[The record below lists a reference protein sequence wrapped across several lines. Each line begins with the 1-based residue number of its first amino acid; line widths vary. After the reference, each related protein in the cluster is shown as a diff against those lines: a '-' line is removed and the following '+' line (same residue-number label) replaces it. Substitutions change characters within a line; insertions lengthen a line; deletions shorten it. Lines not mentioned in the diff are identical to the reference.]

1 MFETVLS
8 QVPQNVQK
16 PMALRISPVAERALR
31 AGHPW
36 LFSDAIESQSRDGAA
51 GDIAVI
57 FDRKNRFLAA
67 GLYDPYAPIRV
78 QVLVH
83 GRAASIAQPLFL
95 ERLQAASALR
105 RPIESGGTNGFR
117 LVHGENDGL
126 GGLVIDRYDR
136 TYVLKL
142 YSAAWLPHLQALLE
156 ALVAVEKP
164 LAIVLRF
171 SRRLQQEAPLFG
183 LADGDVLLGTVPE
196 FGVPFAENGLRF
208 EADVIAGQK
217 TGFFLDQRE
226 NRKRVEALAK
236 GRRVLNVFS
245 YSGGFS
251 LYAARGGA
259 TRVTSLDLSDKAL
272 QAAERNFKLNEA
284 NGAIATVG
292 HTTLRGDAFDLL
304 GDLAANGRVFDMVIL
319 DPPAFARRQESV
331 SQALNAYARLVG
343 LGLGVL
349 QRGGVLVAASCS
361 SRVAADEFFA
371 QVREAARG
379 AGRPLSEIERT
390 GHAPDHPIA
399 FPEGAYLKCL
409 FAYAN

>member
-1 MFETVLS
+1 MFETMLS
-8 QVPQNVQK
+8 QVPKNEQK
-16 PMALRISPVAERALR
+16 PMALRITAGGRTCLR

-83 GRAASIAQPLFL
+83 GRSASIAQPLFE

-105 RPIESGGTNGFR
+105 RSIESGGTNGFR
-117 LVHGENDGL
+117 LVHGENDGF

-136 TYVLKL
+136 TYALKL
-142 YSAAWLPHLQALLE
+142 YSAAWLPHLQAVLD
-156 ALVAVEKP
+156 ALMAVEKP

-196 FGVPFAENGLRF
+196 FGVPFVENGLRF

-226 NRKRVEALAK
+226 NRKRVEAVSQGPTCAECVLVQ
-236 GRRVLNVFS
+236 RRFFTVC
-245 YSGGFS
+245 G
-251 LYAARGGA
+251 ARW
-259 TRVTSLDLSDKAL
+259 
-272 QAAERNFKLNEA
+272 
-284 NGAIATVG
+284 
-292 HTTLRGDAFDLL
+292 GDA
-304 GDLAANGRVFDMVIL
+304 GD
-319 DPPAFARRQESV
+319 
-331 SQALNAYARLVG
+331 
-343 LGLGVL
+343 
-349 QRGGVLVAASCS
+349 
-361 SRVAADEFFA
+361 
-371 QVREAARG
+371 
-379 AGRPLSEIERT
+379 RP
-390 GHAPDHPIA
+390 
-399 FPEGAYLKCL
+399 
-409 FAYAN
+409 